1 VSNELVE
8 EAAVKLRALRTR
20 FDELKTELVLAE
32 AGLEAAESRRQEVR
46 REMASLGV
54 DPDRVDDE
62 LATLERDVREV
73 LAEVDAFLAE
83 SELLIEQRDTTH

>member
-1 VSNELVE
+1 MSNELIE

>member
-1 VSNELVE
+1 MSNELVE